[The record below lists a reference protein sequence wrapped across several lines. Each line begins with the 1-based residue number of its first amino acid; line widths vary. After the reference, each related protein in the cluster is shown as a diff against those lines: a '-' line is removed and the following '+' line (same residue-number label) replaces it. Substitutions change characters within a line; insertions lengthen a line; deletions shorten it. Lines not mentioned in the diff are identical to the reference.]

1 MSESLIYELFW
12 CEKTPFLM
20 GAPNVSKKRTKE
32 ILPRIFGAPLS
43 LA

>member
-12 CEKTPFLM
+12 CEKTPYLI
-20 GAPNVSKKRTKE
+20 GAPNKSKKRTKE
-32 ILPRIFGAPLS
+32 MLSRIFGAPLS